1 PAPAVHDVCDASSTL
16 PVSDATT
23 AGSWPQAHS
32 LTLTLTA
39 TDHCGN
45 HASCSQTITVVDTQ
59 APTITC
65 AGPQTIECP
74 ATPSFPTPTVHDDCE
89 PSPTLTFVEVITS
102 GSCPESSSVKRTW
115 TATDHCGNSAS
126 CSQTITVVDTHAPTL
141 SGQGGPQT
149 IECPTAPSFTAPM
162 ASDTC

>member
-45 HASCSQTITVVDTQ
+45 HASCSQTVTVVDTH
-59 APTITC
+59 APSITC

-74 ATPSFPTPTVHDDCE
+74 ATPSFPAPAVHDDCDTR
-89 PSPTLTFVEVITS
+89 PKPTFSDATTP
-102 GSCPESSSVKRTW
+102 GSCPQAYSVTRTW
-115 TATDHCGNSAS
+115 TATDHC
-126 CSQTITVVDTHAPTL
+126 
-141 SGQGGPQT
+141 
-149 IECPTAPSFTAPM
+149 
-162 ASDTC
+162 